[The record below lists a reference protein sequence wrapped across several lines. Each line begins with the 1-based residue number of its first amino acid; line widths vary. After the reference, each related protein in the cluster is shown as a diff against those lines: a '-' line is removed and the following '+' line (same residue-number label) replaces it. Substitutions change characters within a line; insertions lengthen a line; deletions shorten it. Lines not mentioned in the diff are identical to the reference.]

1 MTSIEKLLV
10 GAIVLIRL
18 ALLGWLNLLDYGVE
32 RYDEGF
38 EAAIK
43 IGKER
48 HDADAEINRQTET
61 DLRKQLG
68 IKGTAALKKEKDH
81 AQSLAAAQ
89 RRILTGSDSL
99 RCPARPVRASSTAAN
114 RFAASGPTANDGG
127 SELVPEAAADLVSIA
142 SDVERLVRQYDLVVE
157 RFEACRAVNAK

>member
-10 GAIVLIRL
+10 GAIVLIGL

-43 IGKER
+43 IGMER
-48 HDADAEINRQTET
+48 RDADAEINRQIET

-68 IKGTAALKKEKDH
+68 IKDTAALKKEKDH

-89 RRILTGSDSL
+89 RRILTGTDSL
-99 RCPARPVRASSTAAN
+99 RCPARPVPATATTSD
-114 RFAASGPTANDGG
+114 RPTASGPAADDNGP
-127 SELVPEAAADLVSIA
+127 EIVPEAAADLVGIA
-142 SDVERLVRQYDLVVE
+142 SDVERLVRQYDRVVD
-157 RFEACRAVNAK
+157 RFEACRAMNAR

>member
-1 MTSIEKLLV
+1 MTSIEKLLIS
-10 GAIVLIRL
+10 AIVLIGL

-43 IGKER
+43 VGKER
-48 HDADAEINRQTET
+48 RDADAEINRQTET

-68 IKGTAALKKEKDH
+68 IKDTAALKKEKDH

-89 RRILTGSDSL
+89 RRILTGTDSL
-99 RCPARPVRASSTAAN
+99 RCPAKPIPVSSTTVDRSAAG
-114 RFAASGPTANDGG
+114 GPTADEGG
-127 SELVPEAAADLVSIA
+127 SELVPEAAADLVGIA
-142 SDVERLVRQYDLVVE
+142 SDVERLVRQYDRVVE
-157 RFEACRAVNAK
+157 RFEACRAVNSR

>member
-1 MTSIEKLLV
+1 MTSIEKLLI
-10 GAIVLIRL
+10 GAIVLIGL

-48 HDADAEINRQTET
+48 RDADAEINRQTET

-68 IKGTAALKKEKDH
+68 FKDAAALKKEKDH

-89 RRILTGSDSL
+89 RRILTGTDSL
-99 RCPARPVRASSTAAN
+99 RCPARPIPASSTTVDRSAAG
-114 RFAASGPTANDGG
+114 GPTADDGG
-127 SELVPEAAADLVSIA
+127 SELVPEAAADLVGIA
-142 SDVERLVRQYDLVVE
+142 SDVERLVRQYDRVVE
-157 RFEACRAVNAK
+157 RFEACREVNSK

>member
-10 GAIVLIRL
+10 GAIVLIGL
-18 ALLGWLNLLDYGVE
+18 ALLAWLNLLDYGVE

-43 IGKER
+43 IGKQR
-48 HDADAEINRQTET
+48 RDADAEINRQTEV

-68 IKGTAALKKEKDH
+68 IKDTAALKKEKDY

-89 RRILTGSDSL
+89 RRHLIGTDSL
-99 RCPARPVRASSTAAN
+99 RCPARPVPVTATTSD
-114 RFAASGPTANDGG
+114 RPAASGPAADGNG
-127 SELVPEAAADLVSIA
+127 PEIVPEAAADLVGIA
-142 SDVERLVRQYDLVVE
+142 SDVERLVRQYDRVVD
-157 RFEACRAVNAK
+157 RFEACRAVNAR